1 MYPVKLL
8 CSSLKVAVVDTV
20 MSPEV
25 DTLAESTTIVG
36 GEEDKVKLST
46 LEAPPTILKV
56 DMVSEFP

>member
-1 MYPVKLL
+1 MYPVKVL
-8 CSSLKVAVVDTV
+8 CSSLNVTVVDTV

-36 GEEDKVKLST
+36 EEVFRVKLST